1 MSDQFAQLL
10 QIVGRDPS
18 EPCTILTQEPGGAGL
33 TVEWTTVAEAPVVA
47 SKHAGIANVWYG
59 VQPLRLSG
67 GRGKGNDVTG
77 VRTLYADLDDKNMT
91 RAQAM
96 SIIGHLSNT
105 LGVGCPAIVVSG
117 GGLQPYWPIDQVD
130 PITGADVLMW
140 WREQVIAAAGV
151 EGVSVDTGVYDL
163 ARILRVPGPANMKP
177 AYGPEGART
186 GLIRT
191 GSGWRVSNAELLDAM
206 IENPV
211 AGKSRA
217 ARPAG
222 VAGVFRDRGTSAED
236 RVFTREQFQAYLE
249 VNPGKVRIA
258 RETPHGAG
266 FNTALNEACFDIA
279 AGVPELISEE
289 QAWDLAYS
297 IVEAQFPGGPDG
309 NDVATIRSGFSQNR
323 WTARAATEEEK
334 GDPFSPY
341 RDLETI
347 AKKQGGLK
355 GPGKTSVKAQA
366 SREQVLAADAAVAS
380 VADGL
385 DSGSDSSG
393 VVITSDGQIAESEL
407 EDRWQARI
415 AEQEARGYWL
425 PDEFWESPECRALA
439 HIRSSARAAGV
450 SPEGVLLSSMAEVAV
465 RIMPNVKI
473 PDYVKTPASLSF
485 GVLLVGGSGSDKSSS
500 VDMSQEIFEWRGMG
514 DWESHYFGLSSSQ
527 GIAGQY
533 QHWHKDRN
541 QPGYMR
547 RDRWS
552 AMADEDEGDKI
563 AALCEKNGLD
573 LVSAIRSALMGKLL
587 GAGNVGETKTN
598 LPKHSYR
605 FVMRICTLPAHCAW
619 VLSDDVG
626 GLPQRLLWACVEDA
640 RVFVES
646 PPGKFPIALPAEFLL
661 DPISGALRPEFMLTA
676 DEEVRAEVV
685 RDSELRKKLGVSK
698 LDEHA
703 LLTKMKVAWILA
715 AMHGRSHV
723 RVDVEWRLAEMV
735 MQMSNAAR
743 GFAQA
748 EVQRAALE
756 RAQAEALRKGRG
768 RVIEESVVR
777 AHDETGDRKRAAD
790 AVIRMLGRNV
800 EQGMTKGELRAK
812 LKADIR
818 HLLDEGVLDGLIE
831 AGQIRYED
839 IVEGGRQIG
848 SRWFLTCG

>member
-1 MSDQFAQLL
+1 MSMLEMALEHARNGFPVFPLWPMGKAPHSRLAPNGWHDATTEEARIRAWWHDCPDANIGIPVPDGRIALDCDPLHGAKLGDLL
-10 QIVGRDPS
+10 LPR
-18 EPCTILTQEPGGAGL
+18 TR
-33 TVEWTTVAEAPVVA
+33 TVR
-47 SKHAGIANVWYG
+47 S
-59 VQPLRLSG
+59 RSG
-67 GRGKGNDVTG
+67 GFHLFFVHPGFDLHDRGLKEFVCSQTG
-77 VRTLYADLDDKNMT
+77 
-91 RAQAM
+91 
-96 SIIGHLSNT
+96 
-105 LGVGCPAIVVSG
+105 
-117 GGLQPYWPIDQVD
+117 
-130 PITGADVLMW
+130 
-140 WREQVIAAAGV
+140 RE
-151 EGVSVDTGVYDL
+151 YDL
-163 ARILRVPGPANMKP
+163 AGWDLREGGRHYLVGPGSVVADPDTGEIGTYSLLIDEEPGVLPYAIRESMRSPEKP
-177 AYGPEGART
+177 VREKKIVNVGKVEGKPSTFEDFNART
-186 GLIRT
+186 DWADILEPR
-191 GSGWRVSNAELLDAM
+191 GWTFVRSH
-206 IENPV
+206 
-211 AGKSRA
+211 G
-217 ARPAG
+217 G
-222 VAGVFRDRGTSAED
+222 
-236 RVFTREQFQAYLE
+236 REYWMR
-249 VNPGKVRIA
+249 PGK
-258 RETPHGAG
+258 TDSKSGFPHSASTGNGHDGEDLLWVWSTAG
-266 FNTALNEACFDIA
+266 EGLPLEESMTKAFVWAHFNTGGDMSEAGRTLRE
-279 AGVPELISEE
+279 AGYGYE
-289 QAWDLAYS
+289 
-297 IVEAQFPGGPDG
+297 G
-309 NDVATIRSGFSQNR
+309 
-323 WTARAATEEEK
+323 TEEEK

-355 GPGKTSVKAQA
+355 GPGKTSVRAQA
-366 SREQVLAADAAVAS
+366 SRAQVLAADAAVAS

-385 DSGSDSSG
+385 GSDSSG
-393 VVITSDGQIAESEL
+393 VVITSEGQIAESEL

-500 VDMSQEIFEWRGMG
+500 VDMSQEIFEWRGVG

-743 GFAQA
+743 GFAQG

-839 IVEGGRQIG
+839 IVVSGQQVG